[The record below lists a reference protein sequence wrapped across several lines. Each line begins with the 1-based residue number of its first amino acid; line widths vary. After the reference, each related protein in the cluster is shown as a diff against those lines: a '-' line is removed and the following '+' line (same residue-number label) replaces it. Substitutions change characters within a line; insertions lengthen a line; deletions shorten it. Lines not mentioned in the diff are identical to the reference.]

1 VLVVVKEEARIGA
14 AAVEAVE
21 AVMKSVVIKSVVVA
35 KVVAAN
41 LLASAAYEIV
51 RARPML

>member
-1 VLVVVKEEARIGA
+1 MLVAVKEEARIGA

-21 AVMKSVVIKSVVVA
+21 AVIESVVVA

-51 RARPML
+51 RARPMLL